1 MLEFNK
7 YEDVT
12 HCICG
17 VYRANIVALRRNPRH
32 HRMLGGRHG
41 LRWFFRHFNSSYHYH
56 LCDHPRSLYCKAY
69 GAEYSYLKVALS
81 RFNFPFS
88 FSYPS
93 PLPPVVGW
101 VLASSCVFGSHAH
114 LLSGCC
120 DSPSFHVPLKAPH
133 FSTHDGSS
141 PPLTAHE
148 NRESDDYSSNNYR
161 VCMYEISLY
170 VWNISDLLS
179 NHGWIS
185 QSFNT
190 DNIFIYIIPYLQ
202 VQKKDSLNSPW
213 GWYPPFAYCL
223 WIQGLISSSQ
233 WSNSEIHLFV
243 PIIIS
248 SSKVS
253 SFPVMKI
260 IDNISLG
267 KNFLI
272 YLFFPSKAY
281 QSLH

>member
-17 VYRANIVALRRNPRH
+17 VYRASIVALRRNPRH

-133 FSTHDGSS
+133 FSTHNGSS
-141 PPLTAHE
+141 PHSPHMRTGSQTTTLATTIG
-148 NRESDDYSSNNYR
+148 YVCMKYL
-161 VCMYEISLY
+161 CMYEISL
-170 VWNISDLLS
+170 
-179 NHGWIS
+179 
-185 QSFNT
+185 
-190 DNIFIYIIPYLQ
+190 
-202 VQKKDSLNSPW
+202 
-213 GWYPPFAYCL
+213 
-223 WIQGLISSSQ
+223 
-233 WSNSEIHLFV
+233 
-243 PIIIS
+243 
-248 SSKVS
+248 
-253 SFPVMKI
+253 
-260 IDNISLG
+260 ISLATMDELV
-267 KNFLI
+267 NHSTLTIYSYISFLI
-272 YLFFPSKAY
+272 CRCRKRILLIVLGDGTLHLHIAYGYRDLFQALNDQILKYISLSLSLFLVPKSVPSQLWKLLIT
-281 QSLH
+281 SVLGKTS